1 MPKIKAE
8 EPKFTIRWGEFYPFA
23 PVKSKPIIIDGRGI
37 TKPTEINE
45 PSTTSR

>member
-23 PVKSKPIIIDGRGI
+23 PVKSKPIIIDAEN
-37 TKPTEINE
+37 KPS
-45 PSTTSR
+45 STSK